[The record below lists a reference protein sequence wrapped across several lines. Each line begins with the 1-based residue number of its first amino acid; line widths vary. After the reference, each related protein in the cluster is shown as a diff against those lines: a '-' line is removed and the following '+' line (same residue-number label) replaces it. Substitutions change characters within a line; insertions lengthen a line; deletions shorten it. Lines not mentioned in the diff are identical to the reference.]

1 MKGMNK
7 EEKIL
12 AISDMLMYFDNHL
25 INAEATRRAAIIYDD
40 IELPEIKV
48 GMIGKFWDNDT
59 KSHPMYG
66 CLDEIRSSDIPGNY
80 KTTTEHIFDN
90 FQPMTPEEIKKE
102 LEEMLNE

>member
-1 MKGMNK
+1 MKEMSRK
-7 EEKIL
+7 EIIL
-12 AISDMLMYFDNHL
+12 VISDSLMHFDNHL
-25 INAEATRRAAIIYDD
+25 INAEAIRRASIIYDD

-90 FQPMTPEEIKKE
+90 FQPMTPDEIKKE
-102 LEEMLNE
+102 LKEMIE